1 MPLRLFLNAMPE
13 LPEVETVR
21 RGIAAHVVGRK
32 ILHVEIGRERSV
44 RRVGREAVMHGL
56 LGATLVD
63 ARRKGKYLVCNLD
76 SGDAVMIHLRM
87 SGRVLVEPCGT
98 PRPAHTHVVLQL
110 APRDGAC
117 DEMWFVDPRTFGEVV
132 VYDPTYEHEVVPE
145 LARLGPDPICD
156 AFNGAVLQRQLHG
169 RTGVIKSLLL
179 NQQIVAGV
187 GNIYADEVLHRCGL
201 RWNRRA
207 DSLSKKKVDQIADSI
222 VDILQ
227 AAIDAG
233 GSTLED
239 TQYVDIEGK
248 TGSFQD
254 FHRVY
259 GREGQI
265 CRTCGKS
272 AIRKVMVAG
281 RSSSYCPRCQR

>member
-1 MPLRLFLNAMPE
+1 MPE

-21 RGIAAHVVGRK
+21 RGLEDRVVGRK
-32 ILHVEIGRERSV
+32 ILHVEVGRERSV
-44 RRVGREAVMHGL
+44 RRVGREAVIHGL
-56 LGATLVD
+56 LDSTFVD
-63 ARRKGKYLVCNLD
+63 ARRRGKYLLCSLD
-76 SGDAVMIHLRM
+76 SGDAVMMHLRM
-87 SGRVLVEPCGT
+87 SGRVLVEPRGVA
-98 PRPAHTHVVLQL
+98 RPPHTHVVLHL
-110 APRDGAC
+110 APRGGVHE
-117 DEMWFVDPRTFGEVV
+117 EMWFVDPRTFGEVV
-132 VYDPTYEHEVVPE
+132 VYDPTDEHVVLPE
-145 LARLGPDPICD
+145 LTRLGPDPISD
-156 AFNGAVLQRQLHG
+156 EFNGVVLRRQLDG
-169 RTGVIKSLLL
+169 RRGAIKSLLL

-201 RWNRRA
+201 RWNRTA
-207 DSLSKKKVDQIADSI
+207 DSLSKKKVDQIATSI

-239 TQYVDIEGK
+239 TQYVDIAGN

-259 GREGQI
+259 GREGQM
-265 CRTCGKS
+265 CLTCGKS